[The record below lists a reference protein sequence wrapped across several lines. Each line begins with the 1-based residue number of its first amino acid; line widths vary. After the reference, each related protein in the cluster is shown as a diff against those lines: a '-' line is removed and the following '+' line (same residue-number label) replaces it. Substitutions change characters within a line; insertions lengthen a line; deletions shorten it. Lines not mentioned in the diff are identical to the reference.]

1 MLEFV
6 AILAAAA
13 LTTAL
18 TAPLCGRLARRLG
31 IVDNPGLRKQHVD
44 AVPYLGG
51 VAVLLGVLA
60 GIAALLALGGGTES
74 LLALPDNR
82 VLAILVGALALF
94 GLGLRDDI
102 KPVRARHKMMVQAT
116 VATALWLWGVRFE
129 VVSFGEWGLLDLGV
143 FSLPVTVLWIV
154 AVANAINLID
164 GLDGL
169 AAGLGAIAA
178 CAIACV
184 AQRAGSEP
192 TMTLLVVLAAA
203 LVGFLVHNRHPARIF
218 LGDAGSLTIGLLL
231 AACTVTAGPAPGIA
245 TSFTFAGP
253 FLALGVPILDMV
265 FAMTRRVVER
275 RGLFSADRNHI
286 HHRLLSLGYSHGKTV
301 AILWAV
307 SAGLTTFGLMLLHAG
322 QTPGHHVSV
331 FAVVLLLQVFFFRAA
346 GAVRIRDSYK
356 GFRDAAARMR
366 EARDTSREY
375 DDLELAFRS
384 AASMTDWWRTVELSA
399 ARLGF
404 TGLKLALNR
413 RDGSVQVWT
422 WSSSDGHGK
431 TIRSVLPITD
441 RRAGKMLPLEVE
453 VLADS
458 LEMAAQRIAT
468 LGKLLDRHSVMA
480 LAAKTSA
487 PTEQGG
493 AGSDPVGPPSAP
505 AVGQKA

>member
-1 MLEFV
+1 MLDYV
-6 AILAAAA
+6 AILVAAA

-18 TAPLCGRLARRLG
+18 LAPLCGRIARRFG
-31 IVDNPGLRKQHVD
+31 IVDNPGLRKQHKD

-51 VAVLLGVLA
+51 VAVLLGVFA
-60 GIAALLALGGGTES
+60 GIAALLALGGAPES
-74 LLALPDNR
+74 RLALPDER
-82 VLAILVGALALF
+82 VLAILVGGLALF

-102 KPVRARHKMMVQAT
+102 KPVRARHKMMVQAL
-116 VATALWLWGVRFE
+116 VAIALWWWGVRFE
-129 VVSFGEWGLLDLGV
+129 VVSFGDWGRLELGV

-154 AVANAINLID
+154 AVANALNLID

-178 CAIACV
+178 LAIACV
-184 AQRAGSEP
+184 AERAGSEP
-192 TMTLLVVLAAA
+192 TMTLLLVLAAA

-231 AACTVTAGPAPGIA
+231 AACAVTAGPAPGVA

-286 HHRLLSLGYSHGKTV
+286 HHRLLGLGYSHGKTV
-301 AILWAV
+301 AILWCV
-307 SAGLTTFGLMLLHAG
+307 SAGLTGFGLAMLHSAS
-322 QTPGHHVSV
+322 TPGHHVSV
-331 FAVVLLLQVFFFRAA
+331 FVVVVLLQVFFFRAT
-346 GAVRIRDSYK
+346 GAVRLRDSYR

-375 DDLELAFRS
+375 DDLELAFRT
-384 AASMTDWWRTVELSA
+384 ASTMTEWWRTVELSA

-441 RRAGKMLPLEVE
+441 RRVGKMLPLEVE

-480 LAAKTSA
+480 LAEKA
-487 PTEQGG
+487 PARQAQGEE
-493 AGSDPVGPPSAP
+493 ASDPVGPPASQ
-505 AVGQKA
+505 AVGNKA